1 MARPYLHPDK
11 HVSVS
16 RILVRTKARKDI
28 PQRAAPKPSGD
39 LIAALAQKM
48 LLEHTAAKTNVRHI
62 RTTEDSPGYNPQT
75 QGNHRA
81 GRKRGSGAGAV
92 AGYQISR
99 NSGRH

>member
-28 PQRAAPKPSGD
+28 PKRAAPKPSGD

-48 LLEHTAAKTNVRHI
+48 LLDHT
-62 RTTEDSPGYNPQT
+62 
-75 QGNHRA
+75 
-81 GRKRGSGAGAV
+81 KRGS
-92 AGYQISR
+92 
-99 NSGRH
+99 